1 MQLTDTQLEM
11 IESLAWDFDIEPTSY
26 SGRAMFGASCLGLP
40 VDDLK
45 QAVQFL
51 VALGQDDF
59 DLAEALA
66 KNLTTDS
73 LGFGSIVYFPRV
85 EWKDEDE
92 DEEN

>member
-1 MQLTDTQLEM
+1 MKLAETQLET

-40 VDDLK
+40 VDSLR

-51 VALGQDDF
+51 VALGQEDA
-59 DLAEALA
+59 DLAETLA
-66 KNLTTDS
+66 KDLTTDS
-73 LGFGSIVYFPRV
+73 LGLGSIVYFPRV